1 MNKGFE
7 LAGAID
13 TKKYGIP
20 DKNKLSLWLCSAI
33 ENKKTTLSCFTI
45 YFDTTKDLDLSWEK
59 FVTEIAINYINEQT
73 DTFSIWNCYCVF
85 ICSHEV
91 PKELKYK
98 IENNKFAMRKI
109 VIDSFSQTID
119 QTEICNT
126 INNRILSFN
135 VKKSLVS
142 QTGSPTRPPIILS
155 SLSNDLLRTELIADR
170 TNQSIDDRN
179 EWINKQLKRLEDNE
193 NQKS

>member
-7 LAGAID
+7 LAEAID
-13 TKKYGIP
+13 TEKYGIP

-33 ENKKTTLSCFTI
+33 ENKKTILSCFTI

-73 DTFSIWNCYCVF
+73 DKFSIWNCYCVF

-109 VIDSFSQTID
+109 VIDSFPQTID

-155 SLSNDLLRTELIADR
+155 SLSNDLLKTELIADR